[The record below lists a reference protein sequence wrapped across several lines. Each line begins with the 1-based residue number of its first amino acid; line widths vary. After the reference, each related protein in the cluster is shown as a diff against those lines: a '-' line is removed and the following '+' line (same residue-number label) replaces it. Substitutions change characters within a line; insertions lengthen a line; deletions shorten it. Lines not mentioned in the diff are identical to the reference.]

1 MMNDNGTEID
11 VKIKILDVGRITGET
26 FVNLYKM
33 KYLDKNGHEKT
44 WSYASR
50 SDPPKV
56 ETGCFDEP
64 DAVVIVP
71 FHETLGRLAVIREFR
86 IPLADW
92 LYGFPAGLVDDGES
106 IEETAKRELFEETGL
121 HLTRVRRISP
131 PIYSSSGMTDES
143 VAMVYADC
151 SGTPSDRLTGSAEE
165 IETLFVS
172 AEEARDLC
180 GRGDIKFD
188 VKTWLVLYAF
198 AASGRV

>member
-1 MMNDNGTEID
+1 MMNDNGTEND
-11 VKIKILDVGRITGET
+11 VKIKILDIGRITGEA

-33 KYLDKNGHEKT
+33 RYLDKNGQEKT

-50 SDPPKV
+50 NDPPKA
-56 ETGCFDEP
+56 ETGWFDAP
-64 DAVVIVP
+64 DAVVIVA
-71 FHETLGRLAVIREFR
+71 FHETLGRLVVIREFR

-106 IEETAKRELFEETGL
+106 LEETAKRELFEETGL
-121 HLTRVRRISP
+121 QLTRVRKISP

-143 VAMVYADC
+143 VAMVYVDC

-172 AEEARDLC
+172 AEEARALC
-180 GRGDIKFD
+180 ARGDIKFD
-188 VKTWLVLYAF
+188 VKTWLVLASF
-198 AASGRV
+198 AGDGRV